1 MVFKTTKKAVMDGY
15 YKIISIGYCDLQNLL
30 YTKSRIAYTSGV
42 YGWNADVY
50 DFGSVAIVTGYRPF
64 GNVSVDYA
72 TVQQYDELAEKINC
86 NYKIP
91 YDERKELVNMLLEE
105 FILNV
110 ADVRAIEI

>member
-1 MVFKTTKKAVMDGY
+1 MVFKTTKKAVTNGY
-15 YKIISIGYCDLQNLL
+15 YKVVSIGYADLQNLL
-30 YTKSRIAYTSGV
+30 YFRNRVAYTSGV

-50 DFGSVAIVTGYRPF
+50 DFGNVAIVTGYRPF
-64 GNVSVDYA
+64 GNVSVNFDM
-72 TVQQYDELAEKINC
+72 VKQYDDTAREIAC

-105 FILNV
+105 FILSV